1 MNKNS
6 NISIFTVLLPFLFLL
21 CISCNSDSP
30 KNDSDSVA
38 DNDTKNDIDSIK
50 VDADD
55 LSDDPSDE
63 ALAEL
68 EDTESEEADDVE
80 FADVDYQG
88 AEDCPALKAAKFPY
102 YNNDGSIHFCRKCD
116 KPTIDDPQC
125 VKNLWSEANKKYFE
139 KFPTLDCLNYPCVI
153 ENMKAVV
160 KGETSYSLT
169 DCDKFLTPRNGEVW
183 SAGREDW
190 RHHFFDK
197 GKVIFDMYTSISS
210 TSEGYTY
217 PTDGRV
223 FSYNPERDEYTV
235 IMPNN
240 GVNTLAYYNGK
251 YISQTMNYNKISDKD
266 SFSTAF
272 KTQFLVMYEEG
283 KGYRV
288 IYPGTVRFIPYS
300 SITISDDWIFM
311 VFQEEDGKQYQMKY
325 AKVGEWD
332 KWYEMERETVNVPNL
347 SGDNLAFYNNEGKAY
362 ICDLSKLPKKVSDC
376 KLINREGEYI
386 YNPVTNKTDPTR
398 FAYTKLTVNQE
409 IIMTVVKIE
418 DSGFKYTDSTVP
430 CQSKKEVTGYGV
442 DQFKDDM
449 IVHAEVFKV
458 DQDKRSAQPC
468 YYDVKTQKN
477 TCQNWADQGIAD
489 FEGSKYLLY
498 HTFKATGLILRNME
512 CYCKLEP
519 DACPFDEYMPD
530 ETGDDS
536 IPDSDVPV
544 YIY

>member
-1 MNKNS
+1 MR
-6 NISIFTVLLPFLFLL
+6 NILIILFLTVFWS
-21 CISCNSDSP
+21 CTSCNGNNSG
-30 KNDSDSVA
+30 NDSDSLP
-38 DNDTKNDIDSIK
+38 DSNDSESLVDLDATQDSDLNIDFDSE
-50 VDADD
+50 VD
-55 LSDDPSDE
+55 
-63 ALAEL
+63 
-68 EDTESEEADDVE
+68 EEADDVE

-88 AEDCPALKAAKFPY
+88 AEDCPAIKAAKFPY
-102 YNNDGSIHFCRKCD
+102 YNDDLSIHFCRKCD
-116 KPTIDDPQC
+116 KPTVDDSQC

-183 SAGREDW
+183 SAGRSDW

-197 GKVIFDMYTSISS
+197 GKVIFDMYSSISS
-210 TSEGYTY
+210 TPEVYIY
-217 PTDGRV
+217 PTDRRV
-223 FSYNPERDEYTV
+223 FSYNPEKDEYTV
-235 IMPNN
+235 IMPSTTD
-240 GVNTLAYYNGK
+240 TLAYFNGK
-251 YISQTMNYNKISDKD
+251 SIAMSFNSNKIIDEASSDKYKNM
-266 SFSTAF
+266 AF
-272 KTQFLVMYEEG
+272 LTMYEEG

-300 SITISDDWIFM
+300 SITMSDKWVFM

-325 AKVGEWD
+325 AKVGEWN

-376 KLINREGEYI
+376 KLINREEEYI
-386 YNPVTNKTDPTR
+386 YNPVMNKTDPTR
-398 FAYTKLTVNQE
+398 FAYTKLNSTEQN
-409 IIMTVVKIE
+409 ITMTIVKIE
-418 DSGFKYTDSTVP
+418 NGEFKYTDSTLP
-430 CQSKKEVTGYGV
+430 CQSKKEVTGWGV
-442 DQFKDDM
+442 HQFKDDM

-458 DQDKRSAQPC
+458 DQDKRSAQLC

-498 HTFKATGLILRNME
+498 HTFLATGLILRDVE
-512 CYCKLEP
+512 CYCNDKPE
-519 DACPFDEYMPD
+519 ACPFDDYTPQPD
-530 ETGDDS
+530 NPKDVKTGKR
-536 IPDSDVPV
+536 VKE
-544 YIY
+544 

>member
-1 MNKNS
+1 MR
-6 NISIFTVLLPFLFLL
+6 NILIILFLTVFWS
-21 CISCNSDSP
+21 CTSCNGNNSG
-30 KNDSDSVA
+30 NDSDSLP
-38 DNDTKNDIDSIK
+38 DSNDSESLVDLDSTQDSDLNIDTDSE
-50 VDADD
+50 VD
-55 LSDDPSDE
+55 
-63 ALAEL
+63 
-68 EDTESEEADDVE
+68 EEADDVE

-102 YNNDGSIHFCRKCD
+102 YNDDLSIHFCRKCD
-116 KPTIDDPQC
+116 KPTVDDPQC

-139 KFPTLDCLNYPCVI
+139 KFPERDCLGYPCVI
-153 ENMKAVV
+153 KGLRATV
-160 KGETSYSLT
+160 KSDDVGYGYFT
-169 DCDKFLTPRNGEVW
+169 DCDRDIPPSHDLNNMW
-183 SAGREDW
+183 SAGRSDW

-197 GKVIFDMYTSISS
+197 GKVIFDMYSSISS
-210 TSEGYTY
+210 TPEGYVY

-223 FSYNPERDEYTV
+223 FSYNLEKDKYTV

-240 GVNTLAYYNGK
+240 GVSTLAYHNGK
-251 YISQTMNYNKISDKD
+251 SLSQTMNYNKVSDKD

-300 SITISDDWIFM
+300 SITISDKWVFM

-325 AKVGEWD
+325 AKVGEWN

-376 KLINREGEYI
+376 KLINREEEYI
-386 YNPVTNKTDPTR
+386 YNPVMNKTDPTR
-398 FAYTKLTVNQE
+398 FAYTKLNSTEQN
-409 IIMTVVKIE
+409 ITMTIVKIE
-418 DSGFKYTDSTVP
+418 NGEFKYTDSTLP
-430 CQSKKEVTGYGV
+430 CQSKKEVTGWGV
-442 DQFKDDM
+442 HQFKDDM

-458 DQDKRSAQPC
+458 DQDKRSAQLC

-498 HTFKATGLILRNME
+498 HTFLATGLILRDVE
-512 CYCKLEP
+512 CYCNDKPE
-519 DACPFDEYMPD
+519 ACPFDEYMP
-530 ETGDDS
+530 ET
-536 IPDSDVPV
+536 PV
-544 YIY
+544 LKKK